1 MKGEKIFSVFS
12 ELIEKLE
19 KKGIKKGKIDKQNKN
34 WIWGIN
40 HTERMNHDD
49 FYSVYLYHLYKL
61 KNFGSFYKDYIFEIN
76 EILKY

>member
-1 MKGEKIFSVFS
+1 
-12 ELIEKLE
+12 
-19 KKGIKKGKIDKQNKN
+19 
-34 WIWGIN
+34 
-40 HTERMNHDD
+40 MNHDD